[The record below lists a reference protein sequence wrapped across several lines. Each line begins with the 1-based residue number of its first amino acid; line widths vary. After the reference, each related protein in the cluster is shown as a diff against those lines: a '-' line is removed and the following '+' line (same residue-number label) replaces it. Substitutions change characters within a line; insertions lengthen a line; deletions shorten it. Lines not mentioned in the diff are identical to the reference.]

1 MLSGYKI
8 MWMYVMFDLPVGTKQ
23 QRTEAT
29 KFRNE
34 LLNYGFKMAQFSI
47 YAKFFSGKEVIERVC
62 KDIEPNIP
70 KGGSVDILC
79 FTDKQ
84 YENIIRYEKKIETN
98 QQKKKS
104 QLTLF

>member
-8 MWMYVMFDLPVGTKQ
+8 MWMYVMFDLPVGTKK
-23 QRTEAT
+23 QRFEAS

-34 LLNYGFKMAQFSI
+34 LLNMGFSMVQFSV
-47 YAKFFSGKEVIERVC
+47 YAKCCSGKEVIERVC
-62 KDIEPNIP
+62 RDIKPYVP
-70 KGGSVDILC
+70 KGGSVEILC

-84 YENIIRYEKKIETN
+84 YENIIRYEQKIETN
-98 QQKKKS
+98 HPIKRS